1 MRPNGSGVL
10 RVLVDAD
17 AAAVVAA
24 ESGGVPL
31 EQAVR
36 LSDLSD
42 AGWQV
47 GDWERAE
54 DGAASIVLSKAF
66 DSPDDVASIV
76 REASGDDGPLR
87 LRATRSTGFLSSSYS
102 VSGQADLEGVT
113 TGVPTD
119 PELLANLSA
128 QSVDPNVI
136 DQQLLAQV
144 KASFELR
151 IDARL
156 PGAKAETIVAKP
168 GGVTSVRASSSVR
181 NTNRLIFLIAA
192 LGFMALA
199 VLMWRRGGRSRGP
212 RRGRGVRPQRPPSTR
227 GPRPGP
233 HLPHPRR
240 TPRPQV
246 PHQPHL
252 PHPHLPH
259 VPHLPKL
266 PHVPSRREGPAP
278 PARKPRPGSE

>member
-1 MRPNGSGVL
+1 MRENGSGIL
-10 RVLVDAD
+10 RVLVTAD
-17 AAAVVAA
+17 PSAVRAA

-36 LSDLSD
+36 LTDLAD
-42 AGWQV
+42 GGWDV
-47 GDWERAE
+47 GKWQRAD
-54 DGAASIVLSKAF
+54 DGSAAITLTKPF
-66 DSPDDVASIV
+66 DSPDDVARIV
-76 REASGDDGPLR
+76 KEASGDNGPLK
-87 LRATRSTGFLSSSYS
+87 LRATRSKGLLSSSYK
-102 VSGQADLEGVT
+102 VSGRADLANVT

-144 KASFELR
+144 KASFEL
-151 IDARL
+151 DVVARL
-156 PGAKAETIVAKP
+156 PGKVSTTHAKP
-168 GGVTSVRASSSVR
+168 GADTAIAASASVR

-192 LGFMALA
+192 LGFLVLA
-199 VLMWRRGGRSRGP
+199 AVVWRRGGRSRGP
-212 RRGRGVRPQRPPSTR
+212 KRGRGVRPQRPPSTR
-227 GPRPGP
+227 GPRSGP
-233 HLPHPRR
+233 HLPHPHR

-252 PHPHLPH
+252 PHPH
-259 VPHLPKL
+259 VPHPHL

-278 PARKPRPGSE
+278 PPRRSRPDSG

>member
-10 RVLVDAD
+10 RVVVDAD
-17 AAAVVAA
+17 ASAVGAA

-47 GDWERAE
+47 GEWERAE
-54 DGAASIVLSKAF
+54 DGSASIVLSKAF
-66 DSPDDVASIV
+66 DSPDDVARIV

-87 LRATRSTGFLSSSYS
+87 LRAERSNGFLSSSYS
-102 VSGQADLEGVT
+102 LSGRADLEGVT

-151 IDARL
+151 INARL
-156 PGAKAETIVAKP
+156 PGGKTKTIVAKP
-168 GGVTSVRASSSVR
+168 GSVTSVRASTSVR

-192 LGFMALA
+192 LGFAALA

-212 RRGRGVRPQRPPSTR
+212 RRGRGVGPQRPPPTR

-233 HLPHPRR
+233 HLPHPHR

-259 VPHLPKL
+259 L

-278 PARKPRPGSE
+278 PARKPRPDTE

>member
-1 MRPNGSGVL
+1 MRENGSGIL
-10 RVLVDAD
+10 RVLVTAD
-17 AAAVVAA
+17 PSAVRAA

-36 LSDLSD
+36 LTDLAD
-42 AGWQV
+42 GGWDV
-47 GDWERAE
+47 GKWERAD
-54 DGAASIVLSKAF
+54 DGSASITLMKPF
-66 DSPDDVASIV
+66 DSPDDVARIV
-76 REASGDDGPLR
+76 NEASGDNGPLK
-87 LRATRSTGFLSSSYS
+87 LRATRSKGLLSSSYKI
-102 VSGQADLEGVT
+102 SGRADLANVT

-144 KASFELR
+144 KASFELGVV
-151 IDARL
+151 ARL
-156 PGAKAETIVAKP
+156 PGKVVTAQAKP
-168 GGVTSVRASSSVR
+168 GAVTPIAASASVR

-192 LGFMALA
+192 LGFLLLA
-199 VLMWRRGGRSRGP
+199 VVVWRRGGRSRGP
-212 RRGRGVRPQRPPSTR
+212 RGGRGVRPHRPPSTR
-227 GPRPGP
+227 GPRGGP
-233 HLPHPRR
+233 HLPHPHR

-252 PHPHLPH
+252 PHVSYSH
-259 VPHLPKL
+259 L

-278 PARKPRPGSE
+278 PPRRPRDQ